1 MGEDPPL
8 DADVIVEDAL
18 ILEGPYIA
26 GQFGVLPLLRVLEV
40 SFVVS
45 VPGLPVRRA
54 DPHVLHQGLEGGGH
68 LRLVDYLVVHAPRP
82 LHHADGVFAPA
93 VAGLLPPVDRNK
105 YIYNLKNSLKFKL
118 LAFWRK

>member
-1 MGEDPPL
+1 M
-8 DADVIVEDAL
+8 
-18 ILEGPYIA
+18 
-26 GQFGVLPLLRVLEV
+26 LPLLRVLEV

-105 YIYNLKNSLKFKL
+105 YINIYIQPKKQFKVQIIVIL
-118 LAFWRK
+118 EEKETFY